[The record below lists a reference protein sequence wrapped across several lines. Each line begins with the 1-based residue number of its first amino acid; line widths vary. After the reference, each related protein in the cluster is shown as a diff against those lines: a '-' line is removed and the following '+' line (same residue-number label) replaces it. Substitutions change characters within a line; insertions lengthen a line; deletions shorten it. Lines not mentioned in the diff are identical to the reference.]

1 MKIDSH
7 QHFWNY
13 TAHADDYVW
22 MSDEYGALRRD
33 FLPDDLAPLLT
44 DMGFHGT
51 VAVQARE
58 MVAETEFLLGLAD
71 HTPWILG
78 VVGWVDLCA
87 ADAEPLVE
95 RYAAHPMLKGLRL
108 LIHDRPDPEFA
119 VSPDHVRG
127 ISLLERHGLTYDLL
141 LKPPH
146 LRPATKLADQFPNQ
160 KFVVDHIAKPDIPG
174 GGLSPWAEDIRELA
188 RRPNVFCKVSG
199 MVTTADWATW
209 TPGQFAP
216 YLDIV
221 LDVFGPSR
229 LMIGSDWP
237 VCTCAASYQRTM
249 QTTIDWAASLSA
261 DEQAEFLG
269 GTCARFYGLEPPVR
283 RYGMVIGLRD
293 EREAEYRSVHD
304 GPGVR
309 DLLREANIRNF
320 NIFLH
325 RLPDGKL
332 YEFGYYEYVGTDHAA
347 DMAKLDAHPRHA
359 EWLRLCDP
367 MQLPLPGEKSWSMME
382 RVYFNP

>member
-7 QHFWNY
+7 QHFWNF
-13 TAHADDYVW
+13 TDHAEDYVW

-33 FLPDDLAPLLT
+33 FLPHDLEPLLT
-44 DMGFHGT
+44 EMGFHGS

-58 MVAETEFLLGLAD
+58 MVAETNLLLELAD
-71 HTPWILG
+71 RTPWMLG
-78 VVGWVDLCA
+78 VVGWIDLCA

-95 RYAAHPMLKGLRL
+95 RYAAHPKLKGLRL

-119 VSPDHVRG
+119 VSPEHVRG
-127 ISLLERHGLTYDLL
+127 IGWQERYGLTYDLL

-146 LRPATKLADQFPNQ
+146 IRPAMRLVDQFPNQ
-160 KFVVDHIAKPDIPG
+160 GFVVDHIAKPDIPS

-209 TPGQFAP
+209 TPAQLAP
-216 YLDIV
+216 YLDVV
-221 LDVFGPSR
+221 LEAFGPSR

-261 DEQAEFLG
+261 EEQAAILG
-269 GTCARFYGLEPPVR
+269 GTCERFYGLEPPVI

-293 EREAEYRSVHD
+293 ECEAEYRRVHD

-332 YEFGYYEYVGTDHAA
+332 YEFGYYEYVGTDHAG
-347 DMAKLDAHPRHA
+347 DMARLDAHPRHVD
-359 EWLRLCDP
+359 WLRLCDP

>member
-22 MSDEYGALRRD
+22 MSDEYSVLRRD
-33 FLPDDLAPLLT
+33 FLPDDLAPLL
-44 DMGFHGT
+44 MEIGFHGT

-58 MVAETEFLLGLAD
+58 MVTETDFLLGLAD
-71 HTPWILG
+71 RMPWMLG

-87 ADAEPLVE
+87 TDAESLVE
-95 RYAAHPMLKGLRL
+95 RYAAHPKLKGLRL

-119 VSPDHVRG
+119 VSPEHVRG
-127 ISLLERHGLTYDLL
+127 IGLLERRGLTYDLL

-146 LRPATKLADQFPNQ
+146 IRPATRLVDQFPNQ
-160 KFVVDHIAKPDIPG
+160 KFVVDHIGKPDIPG
-174 GGLSPWAEDIRELA
+174 GELAPWAKDIRELA

-199 MVTTADWATW
+199 MVTTADWAKW
-209 TPGQFAP
+209 TPAQLAP
-216 YLDIV
+216 YLDVV
-221 LDVFGPSR
+221 LEAFGPSR

-249 QTTIDWAASLSA
+249 QTTIDWAARLSA

-269 GTCARFYGLEPPVR
+269 GTCTRFYGLEPPVR

-309 DLLREANIRNF
+309 DLLRQSNIRNF

-332 YEFGYYEYVGTDHAA
+332 YEFGYYEYVGTDHAS

-359 EWLRLCDP
+359 EWLHLCDP

>member
-13 TAHADDYVW
+13 TDHAEDYVW

-33 FLPDDLAPLLT
+33 FLPHDLEPILT
-44 DMGFHGT
+44 EMGFHGS

-58 MVAETEFLLGLAD
+58 MVTETDFLLELAD
-71 HTPWILG
+71 RTPWMLG
-78 VVGWVDLCA
+78 VVGWIDLCA
-87 ADAEPLVE
+87 EDAEPLVE
-95 RYAAHPMLKGLRL
+95 RYAAHPKLKGLRL

-119 VSPDHVRG
+119 VSPEHVRG
-127 ISLLERHGLTYDLL
+127 IGWLERYGLTYDLL

-146 LRPATKLADQFPNQ
+146 IRPAMRLVDQFPNQ
-160 KFVVDHIAKPDIPG
+160 KFVVDHSAKPDIPSG
-174 GGLSPWAEDIRELA
+174 EILPWAEDIRELA

-209 TPGQFAP
+209 TSTQFAP
-216 YLDIV
+216 YLDVV
-221 LDVFGPSR
+221 LEAFGPSR

-249 QTTIDWAASLSA
+249 QTTIDWAGSLSA
-261 DEQAEFLG
+261 EEQAAILG
-269 GTCARFYGLEPPVR
+269 GTCERFYGLEPPVR

-293 EREAEYRSVHD
+293 ECEAEYRRVHD

-309 DLLREANIRNF
+309 DLLHEANIRNF

-332 YEFGYYEYVGTDHAA
+332 YEFGYYEYVGTDHAG
-347 DMAKLDAHPRHA
+347 DMARLDAHPRHVD
-359 EWLRLCDP
+359 WLRLCDP
-367 MQLPLPGEKSWSMME
+367 LQLPLPGEKSWSMME